1 MNSKDFAIGI
11 LTVTAVI
18 LLTGLIIIHAVSPK
32 QAMAIGQN
40 AGAGD
45 YLVTTSQY
53 NEFTELLMVF
63 DTAQMKM
70 NAYVFNP
77 QTNQI
82 ELLQP
87 PIPIVRQMQ
96 ESGKSSGRTR

>member
-1 MNSKDFAIGI
+1 MNSKDFAIGV

-32 QAMAIGQN
+32 PAMAIGQN
-40 AGAGD
+40 AEGGD

-53 NEFTELLMVF
+53 NDYTELLMVF

-77 QTNQI
+77 QTGQV

-87 PIPIVRQMQ
+87 PIPILRQIQEPVRPT
-96 ESGKSSGRTR
+96 GRTR